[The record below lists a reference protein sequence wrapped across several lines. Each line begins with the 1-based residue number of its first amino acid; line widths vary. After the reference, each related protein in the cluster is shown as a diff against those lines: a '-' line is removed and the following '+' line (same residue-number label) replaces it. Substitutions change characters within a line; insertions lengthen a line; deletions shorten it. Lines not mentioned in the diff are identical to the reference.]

1 MPPSSFTESD
11 FLKLQHQVADL
22 EQKLEHSSREIE
34 ELNKN
39 VYELI
44 QVFRDFQGAQRV
56 LEQIARV
63 VKPLLYLLTLV
74 GGYVAWHQTSG
85 PKG

>member
-1 MPPSSFTESD
+1 MPPSPFTDLE
-11 FLKLQHQVADL
+11 FLKLQQQVAEL
-22 EQKLEHSSREIE
+22 ERKLEHSSKEIE

-39 VYELI
+39 VFELI

-63 VKPLLYLLTLV
+63 AKPVIYVLTV
-74 GGYVAWHQTSG
+74 VAGYIAWHQTSG
-85 PKG
+85 RT

>member
-1 MPPSSFTESD
+1 MPPSPFTDAE
-11 FLKLQHQVADL
+11 FMKLQHQVAEL
-22 EQKLEHSSREIE
+22 ERKLEHSSKEIE

-39 VYELI
+39 VFELI

-63 VKPLLYLLTLV
+63 VKPVIYILTV
-74 GGYVAWHQTSG
+74 VAGYAAWHQTSG
-85 PKG
+85 RG

>member
-1 MPPSSFTESD
+1 MPPSPFTESD
-11 FLKLQHQVADL
+11 FLRLQHQVAEL
-22 EQKLEHSSREIE
+22 EVKLEASSKEIE

-39 VYELI
+39 VFELI

-56 LEQIARV
+56 LEQLAKIAKPVIYV
-63 VKPLLYLLTLV
+63 VTLV
-74 GGYVAWHQTSG
+74 AGYIAWHQTAG